1 MAKGQKSRT
10 KKESKGIHGGAKKS
24 PQTPLA
30 LVLMGK
36 GLFAQTKRL

>member
-10 KKESKGIHGGAKKS
+10 KKESKGIHGGAKKN

-30 LVLMGK
+30 LVLLGK
-36 GLFAQTKRL
+36 GMFAQMKKL